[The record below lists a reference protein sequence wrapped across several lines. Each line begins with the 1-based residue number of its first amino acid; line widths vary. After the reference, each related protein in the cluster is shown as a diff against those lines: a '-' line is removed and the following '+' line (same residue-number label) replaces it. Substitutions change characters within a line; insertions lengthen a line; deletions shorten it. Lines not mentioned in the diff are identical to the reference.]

1 LIVTDHHE
9 VGGQRPAVDALINPK
24 QPDCAYP
31 FDGLAACGVAYKL
44 LVALERRAF
53 PGRLDPGASLDA
65 VALGTAADVVPL
77 RAENRAIVR
86 AGLRRLSGAHSPRCA
101 ALLAV
106 AGITAP
112 VTAEHLAF
120 QLGPRINAAG
130 RMEDAMLAL
139 ELLMARSEEL
149 ADPIAQRLQ
158 DQNAQRQQLTADIV
172 REARAQ
178 VVGLDNAG
186 AVIVM
191 GGTHCPLGV
200 LGLAASRL
208 VEEFYRP

>member
-1 LIVTDHHE
+1 
-9 VGGQRPAVDALINPK
+9 
-24 QPDCAYP
+24 CAYP

-53 PGRLDPGASLDA
+53 PGALDPAASLDA
-65 VALGTAADVVPL
+65 VALGTVADVVPL
-77 RAENRAIVR
+77 HSENRAIVR
-86 AGLRRLSGAHSPRCA
+86 AGLRRLNENPSPGCA

-106 AGITAP
+106 AGITGP

-139 ELLMARSEEL
+139 ELLLADTRAH

-158 DQNAQRQQLTADIV
+158 EQNAQRQQLTAEIV

-178 VVGLDNAG
+178 VVELDNA
-186 AVIVM
+186 A
-191 GGTHCPLGV
+191 
-200 LGLAASRL
+200 
-208 VEEFYRP
+208 